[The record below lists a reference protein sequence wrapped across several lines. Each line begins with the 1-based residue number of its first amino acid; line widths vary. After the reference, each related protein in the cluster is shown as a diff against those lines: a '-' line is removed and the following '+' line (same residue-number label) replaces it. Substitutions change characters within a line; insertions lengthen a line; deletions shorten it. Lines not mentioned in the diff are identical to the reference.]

1 VERTDLATA
10 AGPIATFRATVTG
23 AGDPWAL
30 GSSGIHP
37 DTVATTARATTR
49 AARRAWFLW
58 SAGMDLD
65 LPVFAGMGGVAM
77 EAFFLPDRPAPGKHG
92 YRHLGGIR

>member
-1 VERTDLATA
+1 
-10 AGPIATFRATVTG
+10 
-23 AGDPWAL
+23 
-30 GSSGIHP
+30 
-37 DTVATTARATTR
+37 
-49 AARRAWFLW
+49 
-58 SAGMDLD
+58 MDLD